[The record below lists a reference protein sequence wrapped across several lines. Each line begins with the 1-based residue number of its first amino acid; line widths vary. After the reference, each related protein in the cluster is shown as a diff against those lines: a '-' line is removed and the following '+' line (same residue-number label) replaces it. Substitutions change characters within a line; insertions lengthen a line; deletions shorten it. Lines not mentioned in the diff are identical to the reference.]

1 MLKKLDIGTSEIE
14 QVDAFNALVDAVNKL
29 QAQVAILQE
38 HAHPTVK
45 TEPAENTTISKMEN
59 VADETL
65 KCPFCNETELEK
77 GMELQGGGFIL
88 GCPKCK
94 RFTHDI
100 FWQELIRTRK
110 TLDKGME
117 HITGLN
123 NMIESWYKLLQ
134 SDKDA
139 STKYAILKSAI
150 SAYVENKG
158 GDNE

>member
-1 MLKKLDIGTSEIE
+1 MSE
-14 QVDAFNALVDAVNKL
+14 
-29 QAQVAILQE
+29 
-38 HAHPTVK
+38 
-45 TEPAENTTISKMEN
+45 
-59 VADETL
+59 L
-65 KCPFCNETELEK
+65 KCPFCGQELKPQTMGGEWLECWNCSYHEPSHHPFPQRELCGIKKQLETTDLELDQLNLEK
-77 GMELQGGGFIL
+77 YDIEDEL
-88 GCPKCK
+88 
-94 RFTHDI
+94 D
-100 FWQELIRTRK
+100 RTRK
-110 TLDKGME
+110 ALDKGME